1 MLVKAM
7 YMVSLY
13 VMNMEIISKYC
24 TLFGNTLYK
33 VKNVIM

>member
-1 MLVKAM
+1 MFVKAID
-7 YMVSLY
+7 MVSLY
-13 VMNMEIISKYC
+13 VMKMEIIYMLC